1 MELGLG
7 LWVAW
12 LDASNAASVSINL
25 EKNAIPKGESTIV
38 KVEYHNGKLCP
49 LLTNFVRTD
58 VRRQRKLS
66 RAEWRDTGR
75 SDFEVDTN
83 IERAVT
89 VAARNLP
96 SGRCAKGRGRR
107 SEMNS
112 SSPVWKEAFRSDLA
126 ATAGGGQTLTIR

>member
-83 IERAVT
+83 IEHLMTARRQAANVALRERPWAEERAES
-89 VAARNLP
+89 LI
-96 SGRCAKGRGRR
+96 
-107 SEMNS
+107 
-112 SSPVWKEAFRSDLA
+112 
-126 ATAGGGQTLTIR
+126 AGLEGHV